1 MVAFVAKDTPHQR
14 FSSQPANRFQSC
26 FTTDIKQHA
35 YWLDLLPAQPSLPD
49 KPVKTVD
56 VVIVGSGYT
65 GLNAALETIRGG
77 RSTLVLDA
85 ENPGCGCS
93 TRNGGQISTSIKPS
107 LSDLTAKYGLKKACA
122 IRKEGENALQW
133 IETLIKREKIKCDF
147 NRSGRYHAAHTPKH
161 YEAIARD
168 AEQLN
173 NKEGIEAYTIPK
185 ADQRKELGSDVYFG
199 GVVFPRHASVNPGLY
214 HRGLLDRAVEAG
226 VHVTGNCHVSGLRR
240 EKNRFI
246 LSTSKEEVSARDVII
261 ATNGYTTD
269 LTPWLQRRVIPI
281 GSYVIATEE
290 LPIELVDTLFPT
302 DRIASDTCKVVYYY
316 RTSPDR
322 KRILF
327 GGRVSARE
335 TNPLISGPA
344 LYEDMCRIFPELTGF
359 KVSHSWSGTVA
370 YTFDELAHTG
380 CHNGVYYAM
389 GYCGSGVSMAS
400 YLGMRL
406 GQKVLG
412 SKEGQT
418 AFDDLSF
425 PTRPFYTGNPW
436 FLPATVAW
444 YRWRDQW
451 QHKNAGQGQLS

>member
-1 MVAFVAKDTPHQR
+1 M
-14 FSSQPANRFQSC
+14 
-26 FTTDIKQHA
+26 
-35 YWLDLLPAQPSLPD
+35 
-49 KPVKTVD
+49 
-56 VVIVGSGYT
+56 
-65 GLNAALETIRGG
+65 
-77 RSTLVLDA
+77 
-85 ENPGCGCS
+85 
-93 TRNGGQISTSIKPS
+93 
-107 LSDLTAKYGLKKACA
+107 
-122 IRKEGENALQW
+122 
-133 IETLIKREKIKCDF
+133 
-147 NRSGRYHAAHTPKH
+147 
-161 YEAIARD
+161 
-168 AEQLN
+168 
-173 NKEGIEAYTIPK
+173 
-185 ADQRKELGSDVYFG
+185 YFG

-246 LSTSKEEVSARDVII
+246 LSTSKGEVSARDVII

-380 CHNGVYYAM
+380 VHKGVHYAM

>member
-1 MVAFVAKDTPHQR
+1 MVAFEAKDTPHQR
-14 FSSQPANRFQSC
+14 FSSQPANRFQSS
-26 FTTDIKQHA
+26 FTSDIKQHA

-49 KPVKTVD
+49 RPVKTVD

-107 LSDLTAKYGLKKACA
+107 LSYLTAKYGLKKACA

-133 IETLIKREKIKCDF
+133 IETLIKREKINCNF

-246 LSTSKEEVSARDVII
+246 LSTSKGEVSARDVII

-290 LPIELVDTLFPT
+290 LPTELVDTLFPT

-380 CHNGVYYAM
+380 VHNGVHYAM

-400 YLGMRL
+400 YLGMKL
-406 GQKVLG
+406 GQKILG
-412 SKEGQT
+412 KKEGQT
-418 AFDDLSF
+418 AFDDLKF
-425 PTRPFYTGNPW
+425 PTRPFYKGTPW
-436 FLPATVAW
+436 FLPAAVAW
-444 YRWRDQW
+444 YRWQDRQ
-451 QHKNAGQGQLS
+451 QYKSAARRV